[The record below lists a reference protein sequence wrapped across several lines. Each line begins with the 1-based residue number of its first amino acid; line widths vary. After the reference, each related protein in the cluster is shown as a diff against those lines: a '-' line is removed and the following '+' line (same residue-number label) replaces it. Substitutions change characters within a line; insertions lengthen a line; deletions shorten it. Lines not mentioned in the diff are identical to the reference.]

1 MPPLG
6 WCALSGTGEMDQLS
20 RVIDTLR
27 ASPVLDVV
35 VGLGVVA
42 SGFLLCRTPRIQ
54 RDADERLSAL
64 RRDQADQYA
73 KPRRP
78 S

>member
-6 WCALSGTGEMDQLS
+6 WCAVGGIGEMDQLS

-42 SGFLLCRTPRIQ
+42 AGFLLFRTPRIQ
-54 RDADERLSAL
+54 RDADEQLSAL
-64 RRDQADQYA
+64 RRDTADKYA
-73 KPRRP
+73 KLRRP
-78 S
+78 P

>member
-6 WCALSGTGEMDQLS
+6 CCAVGGIGEMDQLS

-42 SGFLLCRTPRIQ
+42 AGFLLFRTPRIQ
-54 RDADERLSAL
+54 RDAEERLSAL
-64 RRDQADQYA
+64 RRDKSDQYG
-73 KPRRP
+73 KLRRP

>member
-27 ASPVLDVV
+27 ANPVLGVV
-35 VGLGVVA
+35 VGLGVA
-42 SGFLLCRTPRIQ
+42 AGGFQLPRKPRIQ
-54 RDADERLSAL
+54 RDADEQLSAL
-64 RRDQADQYA
+64 RRDTADKYA
-73 KPRRP
+73 KLRRP
-78 S
+78 P